1 MAFVS
6 CVVSEDYGKTFQD
19 VTHLINH
26 TFVQAEFGLGISP
39 DRSGK
44 VNRTLLAA
52 CVPHTVKPMTPL
64 KHKC

>member
-1 MAFVS
+1 
-6 CVVSEDYGKTFQD
+6 EDYGKTFQD

-44 VNRTLLAA
+44 LELWLSEDFGATWSKIHDSVCLVRWGPENSIY
-52 CVPHTVKPMTPL
+52 
-64 KHKC
+64 